1 MRESE
6 VDSDGL
12 EVAGGRKPGG
22 VCGWSEIGQRIR
34 ILDSSP
40 KIT

>member
-22 VCGWSEIGQRIR
+22 RAERRFMDGV
-34 ILDSSP
+34 
-40 KIT
+40 K